1 MYDQMTFEDSIKS
14 TSLPGS
20 VDGATRYGSPGG
32 QTTSRSGPEA
42 ALASRSAQPASS
54 KGKRTGGTCGLSS
67 PASSA
72 SVALQSSLES
82 RLKERLGT
90 GGLMEY
96 SETWKEK
103 VTPAGRWY
111 WAHTASGRRTSG
123 SGCIGW
129 PTPSARDWKS
139 DRSQKQDHE
148 IYANEG
154 KVGKPLARLCL
165 KHLGAGPYLK
175 QGDAETPGACNPAFV
190 RWLMGFP
197 PEWCDCA
204 VMAMQSF
211 PKLRRRLS
219 APAVR

>member
-1 MYDQMTFEDSIKS
+1 MLQLTMFEDSTRF
-14 TSLPGS
+14 TSSQGS
-20 VDGATRYGSPGG
+20 ADGPTPCALPGG
-32 QTTSRSGPEA
+32 QTTSLSGPGVA
-42 ALASRSAQPASS
+42 HASRSVQQGSS
-54 KGKRTGGTCGLSS
+54 EGKRTSGIFGPSS

-72 SVALQSSLES
+72 SVALQSCLES